1 MYTEH
6 DNIVQRELS
15 AKRLNLI
22 HFLQILAVI
31 SNCSYYIF
39 VFFVFLTE
47 LSALISAVKTLTL
60 NTRTTRTII
69 WCANQ
74 LVMANSM
81 PNRSSFHE
89 GDNSAVPSKEG
100 IGDVS

>member
-6 DNIVQRELS
+6 DKVVQRQLS
-15 AKRLNLI
+15 AERLNLI
-22 HFLQILAVI
+22 HFLHFCFL
-31 SNCSYYIF
+31 CF
-39 VFFVFLTE
+39 FLTE

>member
-1 MYTEH
+1 M
-6 DNIVQRELS
+6 
-15 AKRLNLI
+15 
-22 HFLQILAVI
+22 I
-31 SNCSYYIF
+31 SNCSIYIF
-39 VFFVFLTE
+39 WLVLLTE

-81 PNRSSFHE
+81 PSRSSFHE
-89 GDNSAVPSKEG
+89 GENSTVPSKEG
-100 IGDVS
+100 TGDVS